1 MEVILTKEV
10 LGLGDPGQVVTVKK
24 GYGRNYLIPQGMAVE
39 ATKKNMASIK
49 AQSSRIVAAQ
59 TREAEALKSEAEK
72 LEGVVLA
79 VKVKSGEGGKLYGS
93 VTNMDLAAS
102 LAQQGFE
109 IDRRRI
115 LLEAPIK
122 RLGDHPFK
130 IKLHPQVVVD
140 LTVKVES
147 EDEEKPAKEQA
158 EAAEAVAAE
167 PEAAAAEDQA
177 PAPKAEAKGKGK
189 KAAEQA
195 EEPEASAEAAE
206 KTPAEE

>member
-24 GYGRNYLIPQGMAVE
+24 GYGRNYLIPQGVAIE
-39 ATKKNMASIK
+39 ATKKNMALIK
-49 AQSSRIVAAQ
+49 AQSTRIVAAQ
-59 TREAEALKSEAEK
+59 TREAETLKSEAKK

-79 VKVKSGEGGKLYGS
+79 IKVKVGESGKLYGS
-93 VTNMDLAAS
+93 VTNMDLAAA

-115 LLEAPIK
+115 LLEDPIK

-140 LTVKVES
+140 LTVKVE
-147 EDEEKPAKEQA
+147 DAKPAKKQTKTA
-158 EAAEAVAAE
+158 ESPAAEGE
-167 PEAAAAEDQA
+167 EATL
-177 PAPKAEAKGKGK
+177 KAEAGEKGE
-189 KAAEQA
+189 KADGQA
-195 EEPEASAEAAE
+195 VQPETTAEAAE